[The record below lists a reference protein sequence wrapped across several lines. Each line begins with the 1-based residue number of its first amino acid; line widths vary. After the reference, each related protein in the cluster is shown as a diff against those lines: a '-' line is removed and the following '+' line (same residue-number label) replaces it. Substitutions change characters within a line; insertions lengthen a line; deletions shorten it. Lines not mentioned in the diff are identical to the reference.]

1 MVIIFVKYIL
11 LIGYFDKKK
20 LYKLELYLDL
30 FIYFLGYN
38 FGFFF
43 LLCCVCDI
51 SFVDDVIWF
60 KKERVIKW
68 R

>member
-11 LIGYFDKKK
+11 LIGYFDKKKK

-51 SFVDDVIWF
+51 SFVDDVI
-60 KKERVIKW
+60 
-68 R
+68 

>member
-11 LIGYFDKKK
+11 LMCYFDKKK

-30 FIYFLGYN
+30 FSYFLGYN